1 MASFKGCSDFEV
13 TCEDISIQV
22 FYEMDIKQV
31 IEKAPWTFNSHL
43 LIIHWLEDNEDPMQI
58 PLVFSPYWVQAFD
71 LLPGEVDKIG
81 SSNGLGQT
89 MMEHD
94 LEEYPIEYVD
104 GKKRLRV
111 VFSDSNI
118 LGIEDSLGA
127 MDKQSNVYPNQ
138 ILTAVRRLRDPLKIY
153 NPQIIFLIET
163 KLNSIRMKQVRKRW
177 GFNNR
182 IDVQADGT
190 RRGLSILDI
199 GRKVRNYFELLEEIK
214 NYHEKCQLADAR
226 YSRSLYT
233 WKRGNLLEISIHER
247 LDSGQRGIK
256 EKCVTSSRRLHNE
269 LERLTDPN
277 RGDEILAEIIDVK
290 LHLNLKIDKEEAYWE
305 QRARAIWLKLG
316 DRNTVFSQFCIP
328 KKTYKQYPKTDK

>member
-1 MASFKGCSDFEV
+1 
-13 TCEDISIQV
+13 
-22 FYEMDIKQV
+22 
-31 IEKAPWTFNSHL
+31 
-43 LIIHWLEDNEDPMQI
+43 
-58 PLVFSPYWVQAFD
+58 
-71 LLPGEVDKIG
+71 
-81 SSNGLGQT
+81 

-163 KLNSIRMKQVRKRW
+163 KLNSIRMKQ
-177 GFNNR
+177 
-182 IDVQADGT
+182 
-190 RRGLSILDI
+190 ILDI